1 MIQRYH
7 AYGTYAGDD
16 GTFVDYNDHAAA
28 LAAKDAEIEQLRAE
42 VEQWKERA
50 YQLSHA

>member
-16 GTFVDYNDHAAA
+16 GTFV
-28 LAAKDAEIEQLRAE
+28 ECLRDDLLTRDIAE
-42 VEQWKERA
+42 VIAEYSAEPV
-50 YQLSHA
+50 SDE